1 MNRARRRVQILIMSM
16 LMLNGLLLVLSRGE
30 AWPLALL
37 IVLPIPVWYVVDHK
51 RWYELPTWAANTI
64 GLGIGAY
71 AMYFFWFLAT
81 ERHLAIVSDMVCYLL
96 LTMMLQEK
104 SPRLYWQIT
113 VLSVLQSVVA
123 SVFSL
128 DLQQGVIFIFYT
140 LIVLMALA
148 SIVRFRDELVAT
160 LRMDRFNNMIDPS
173 VHQLRQYGAPI
184 VLQPNKLSTADSR
197 VGALYFA
204 ISVLAFF
211 TVATGMLIYVTIPRL
226 EESAESNLLRLKT
239 TGISRQIKSLEPSG
253 VLLPNSA
260 EAFRVKIVDPA
271 GGKTVR
277 LNEDLYLRG
286 ACLEKLES
294 EETGWRTYQD
304 SVPSLRQLSFPA
316 FPGKTLLQEI
326 VMVPRED
333 PMLFYALPATP
344 TMNATR
350 EVLFDTRSEMLK
362 RFSATGTVAA
372 TPFRYEVG
380 LYGVEQGQLP
390 DLFPFLNYSSNNFD
404 QPLNA
409 DFRGRYTALTEF
421 DPQKYSRI
429 AEKAQ
434 EIANTVGNP
443 LNNRREIC
451 KALEDYL
458 ANSGEFQYTTDF
470 RNIVRNR
477 ELDPVEDF
485 VANYRQGHCELY
497 ASALCLM
504 LRSLEIPAR
513 VVVGYRTAYY
523 NDVAGHYLVQ
533 EKHAH
538 SWVEAYLPPLSLTDL
553 KSLKDK
559 GLAGDGGAW
568 LRLDATPAAA
578 ILNEDSDLFTQ
589 ANNALD
595 FAQSLWDEY
604 VMGIQETGEVQEK
617 KSFGAEFLQ
626 SLLDPT
632 ALVQIARSRLESMS
646 VWQRAGLAGVIL
658 IGLVLIQ
665 QRIAK
670 RKKTVFSGEAS
681 QTRSFLRRLLG
692 QTTRAI
698 DGQLGPHWADDLMIR
713 LEKLAIAGGFS
724 PRKPSMTALEFA
736 GQWIKEIETSV
747 RDPKG
752 SNLATAHAQVPQGA
766 GPSVVGSATD
776 WSVLLRQLK
785 SEIQSLVSE
794 YYQVKYSNTSGDA
807 SAAEPKSVLNRWTGR
822 LATLQKGM
830 PKRSVKPVE
839 VQGR

>member
-1 MNRARRRVQILIMSM
+1 MNRARQRVQYLIIAM

-37 IVLPIPVWYVVDHK
+37 IVLPIPVWYVVDFK

-96 LTMMLQEK
+96 LTMMMQEK

-128 DLQQGVIFIFYT
+128 DLQQGVIFILYT

-173 VHQLRQYGAPI
+173 LHNQRHYGAPI
-184 VLQPNKLSTADSR
+184 VLQPTKLSGIDSS
-197 VGALYFA
+197 VGSIHFS
-204 ISVLAFF
+204 ISTLAVF

-226 EESAESNLLRLKT
+226 EESTESNLLRLKT

-253 VLLPNSA
+253 VLLPNNA

-277 LNEDLYLRG
+277 LNEDLYMRG

-294 EETGWRTYQD
+294 DETGWRAYQD
-304 SVPSLRQLSFPA
+304 SVPLARQMTFPA
-316 FPGKTLLQEI
+316 FPGKTLSQEI
-326 VMVPRED
+326 VMVPKED

-350 EVLFDTRSEMLK
+350 DVLFDTRSEMLK
-362 RFSATGTVAA
+362 RYSPTGSVAA

-390 DLFPFLNYSSNNFD
+390 DMFPFLNYSSSSFD
-404 QPLNA
+404 QPLNL
-409 DFRGRYTALTEF
+409 DFERRYDALTEF
-421 DPQKYSRI
+421 NKEKYARI
-429 AEKAQ
+429 AEVAK
-434 EIANTVGNP
+434 EIAARVGNP
-443 LNNRREIC
+443 LNNRREVC

-470 RNIVRNR
+470 RSIVRNR
-477 ELDPVEDF
+477 DLDPVEDF

-523 NDVAGHYLVQ
+523 NDVAGYFLVQ

-538 SWVEAYLPPLSLTDL
+538 SWVEAYLSPQSLSDL
-553 KSLKDK
+553 KSLKAK

-568 LRLDATPAAA
+568 LRLDATPGATT
-578 ILNEDSDLFTQ
+578 LNDDSGLFTQ
-589 ANNALD
+589 ANNALG

-604 VMGIQETGEVQEK
+604 VMGIQESGKTQEK
-617 KSFGAEFLQ
+617 PNFGAEFFQ

-632 ALVQIARSRLESMS
+632 ALVAIVRSRLESMS

-665 QRIAK
+665 QRVAK
-670 RKKTVFSGEAS
+670 RKKKAPVGES
-681 QTRSFLRRLLG
+681 NRTRGFLRRLLG
-692 QTTRAI
+692 QASRSPN
-698 DGQLGPHWADDLMIR
+698 DPLGPHWADDLLIR
-713 LEKLAIAGGFS
+713 LEKLATAGGFS
-724 PRKPSMTALEFA
+724 PRKPSMTAMEFA
-736 GQWIKEIETSV
+736 GQWIKEIETTGLDL
-747 RDPKG
+747 RG
-752 SNLATAHAQVPQGA
+752 TNLVIATQKVPQMSGQA
-766 GPSVVGSATD
+766 AESSATE
-776 WSVLLRQLK
+776 WSDLLRQIK
-785 SEIQSLVSE
+785 NEILALVSE
-794 YYQVKYSNTSGDA
+794 YYRVKYSNALRESL
-807 SAAEPKSVLNRWTGR
+807 SSEPKTVLSGWAGR
-822 LATLQKGM
+822 LSQLQKGL
-830 PKRSVKPVE
+830 PKKNSKLS
-839 VQGR
+839 